1 MASVVYMAGPHG
13 RSASANNYVKVE
25 RLCDALNLKK
35 VVKKGEPCG
44 IKLHF
49 GEYGNNTHLNPGFV
63 RRVVNKV
70 SAAGAKPFL
79 TDSTTLYSGM
89 RNNAVD
95 HLKVAYL
102 HGFTPAVVDA
112 PVIIADGLFGE
123 NGVPVRIDCKHFAE
137 VYIADVIDR
146 APSLVVLSHFKGHE
160 MAGFGGALKN
170 IGMGCG
176 SRAGKMEMHSEGK
189 PYVSQE
195 KCIGCGMCTKV
206 CAHNGTSVT
215 DHKAFINQ
223 ENCVGCGRCIGVCPK
238 DAIEPTFG
246 KSNDVLNYKMAEYSK
261 AVLQGR
267 PHFHISIVC
276 DVSPNC
282 DCHAEND
289 IPIIPNVGMFA
300 SFDPVALDVACAD
313 ACNRQPVIEGSV
325 ISGGSEAAA
334 DGHGHDHFHL
344 AHPDTNWKSCVEHA
358 EKIGIG
364 SRDYELIEV

>member
-1 MASVVYMAGPHG
+1 M
-13 RSASANNYVKVE
+13 
-25 RLCDALNLKK
+25 D
-35 VVKKGEPCG
+35 
-44 IKLHF
+44 
-49 GEYGNNTHLNPGFV
+49 
-63 RRVVNKV
+63 
-70 SAAGAKPFL
+70 
-79 TDSTTLYSGM
+79 
-89 RNNAVD
+89 
-95 HLKVAYL
+95 
-102 HGFTPAVVDA
+102 
-112 PVIIADGLFGE
+112 
-123 NGVPVRIDCKHFAE
+123 
-137 VYIADVIDR
+137 ADVII
-146 APSLVVLSHFKGHE
+146 SLTHFKGHE